1 MTDAVP
7 LPVRFLSLDL
17 GERRIG
23 LAISSGH
30 DLPIFPLGH
39 LRRGTLE
46 QNIKEVLALASER
59 EVQGMVVGMPYT
71 LSGEVGTQA
80 RKAQGFVNALMKRT
94 VLPVYTCDETFTSV
108 EAEGLLKDSGIQPS
122 RDRGRVDAT
131 AAVLIL
137 QRFLDMNRAD

>member
-30 DLPIFPLGH
+30 DLPILPLGH

-59 EVQGMVVGMPYT
+59 EVQGVVVGMPYA

-137 QRFLDMNRAD
+137 QRFLDMNRSD